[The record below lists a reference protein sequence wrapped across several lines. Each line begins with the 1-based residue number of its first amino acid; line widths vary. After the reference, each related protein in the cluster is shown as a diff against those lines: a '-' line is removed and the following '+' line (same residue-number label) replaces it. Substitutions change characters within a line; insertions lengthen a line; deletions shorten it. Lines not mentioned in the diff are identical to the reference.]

1 LGALFFLE
9 LPKYS
14 GVTENYLIQGGIVMD
29 ISQDKLRWMYERMR
43 LIREFEEQLHV
54 DFAAG
59 KIPGF
64 VHLYAGE
71 EAVAVGVC
79 ANLTDDDFIT
89 STHRGHGHCIAKGVD
104 IKAMMA
110 EIYGK
115 ATGACK
121 GKGGSMHIADVDKGM
136 LGANGIVGGGPP
148 LACGAGLAGKLKGA
162 GQVTVCF
169 FGDGASNQG
178 TTLEGMNLAGIWKL
192 PVIFVCENNRYAET
206 TAPDYS
212 VSGQDIAAR
221 ARGFGMPSAAVD
233 GQDVF
238 AIYEALHEAVARAR
252 RGEGPAF
259 IEAQTYRYYGH
270 FEGDTILYRDE
281 AEEKHYRSLDCIDRF
296 RSSVIGQELLSEVDL
311 NEIDQRAKA
320 TIEEAV
326 AFAEQSPLPN
336 QADIL
341 TDVYVDFP
349 PEGLWPFQTAPN

>member
-1 LGALFFLE
+1 MEIGKDTL
-9 LPKYS
+9 
-14 GVTENYLIQGGIVMD
+14 
-29 ISQDKLRWMYERMR
+29 LRMYESMR
-43 LIREFEEQLHV
+43 LIREFEERLHG

-79 ANLTDDDFIT
+79 ANLRDDDFIT

-104 IKAMMA
+104 VKSMMA
-110 EIYGK
+110 EIHGK

-148 LACGAGLAGKLKGA
+148 LACGAGLTAKVKGTD
-162 GQVTVCF
+162 QVTACF

-178 TTLEGMNLAGIWKL
+178 TTAEGMNLAGIWKL

-206 TAPDYS
+206 TASDYS
-212 VSGQDIAAR
+212 VSGHDIAGR
-221 ARGFGMPSAAVD
+221 ARGFGIPSVAVD

-238 AIYEALHEAVARAR
+238 AVNEAAREAVARAR
-252 RGEGPAF
+252 RGEGPSF

-270 FEGDTILYRDE
+270 FEGDTVLYRTK
-281 AEEKHYRSLDCIDRF
+281 EELEFYRSRDCLQRF
-296 RSSVIGQELLSEVDL
+296 RKTVVEQGLLSEADLAAVDGRVKDAI
-311 NEIDQRAKA
+311 EDAVRFAQDSQFPTPDQIA
-320 TIEEAV
+320 
-326 AFAEQSPLPN
+326 
-336 QADIL
+336 
-341 TDVYVDFP
+341 TDVYVSFP
-349 PEGLWPFQTAPN
+349 ESQLWPFQATAA